1 MATVLVCSVLF
12 LVLTEGFFFL
22 VIILN
27 LRLHIILFVS
37 FNSRD
42 KRCSAVVQP
51 KPLWILYLQTKH
63 EPFYCPHVVQWQKM
77 SLYSS
82 QIFIWMYY
90 TACDSTVWSVLRKKI
105 ILPYLLSAYLIHGCP
120 SRWRQESSLL
130 SWFLYRSLSVLSW
143 NNYKILNLKFSLT
156 F

>member
-1 MATVLVCSVLF
+1 MVTVLVCSVLF

-63 EPFYCPHVVQWQKM
+63 APFYCPHVVQWQKM

-82 QIFIWMYY
+82 QIFI
-90 TACDSTVWSVLRKKI
+90 
-105 ILPYLLSAYLIHGCP
+105 
-120 SRWRQESSLL
+120 
-130 SWFLYRSLSVLSW
+130 
-143 NNYKILNLKFSLT
+143 
-156 F
+156 